1 MESAKER
8 NIEENFNLTEIL
20 SEVEDIDFTENSM
33 ESYVMQTVYMAS
45 LQASARIIQPTLMD
59 YIR

>member
-8 NIEENFNLTEIL
+8 NIEENFNMTEIL